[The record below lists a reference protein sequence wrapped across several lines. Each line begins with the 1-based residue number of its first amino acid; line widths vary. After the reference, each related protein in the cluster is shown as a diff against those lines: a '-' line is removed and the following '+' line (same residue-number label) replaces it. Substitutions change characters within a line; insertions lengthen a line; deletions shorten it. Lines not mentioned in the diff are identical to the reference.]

1 MSMYNTSWIAGT
13 PRTGSMLTFNLT
25 REIFGINSKNIKP
38 QHVPQEDEDM
48 FACYTN
54 EAMND
59 TDSLNK
65 YVFKV
70 HQTLRLD
77 LPKSKYIVNVRNP
90 FDICASF
97 YEFMKCDFRHAM
109 QAAKTHLNT
118 IQHYQ
123 ACPKDRIMFVQYD
136 ELTNDTSSTILKLSN
151 FLECDIDIISAQPI
165 AAKFSKQAVNKLIKE
180 STKNLEE
187 KLLSNHQPEDGSL
200 VRLSETNYRAF
211 DLNTGF
217 QTGHISNRNSG
228 EWKKSFNKAEISIIT
243 SELKES
249 AEALGFN

>member
-59 TDSLNK
+59 TNSLNK

-109 QAAKTHLNT
+109 RAAKTHLNT

-123 ACPKDRIMFVQYD
+123 ACPKDRNFVHV
-136 ELTNDTSSTILKLSN
+136 
-151 FLECDIDIISAQPI
+151 QPI
-165 AAKFSKQAVNKLIKE
+165 VCNMSAYVSPRYLFS
-180 STKNLEE
+180 
-187 KLLSNHQPEDGSL
+187 LLVGDVGP
-200 VRLSETNYRAF
+200 
-211 DLNTGF
+211 NT
-217 QTGHISNRNSG
+217 
-228 EWKKSFNKAEISIIT
+228 EI
-243 SELKES
+243 
-249 AEALGFN
+249 